1 MAAMRT
7 WEGQPGQTQRLYIVG
22 GRRIWRTDVTW
33 AGRET
38 IGTQLGNQSAVR
50 LDGVSMRVSGRLEP
64 ERGKK
69 ARTFSVWMSDD
80 ADRANRIR
88 YGAGEAGEAR
98 AALDLAVDS
107 GYLPAR
113 PPAWDAL
120 DRVLA
125 LTWPWVAP

>member
-1 MAAMRT
+1 MPFLALEFAH
-7 WEGQPGQTQRLYIVG
+7 E
-22 GRRIWRTDVTW
+22 
-33 AGRET
+33 
-38 IGTQLGNQSAVR
+38 AVR
-50 LDGVSMRVSGRLEP
+50 LLREP
-64 ERGKK
+64 LAVIARRDKPLADQLRRASQNAVLQLAEARRRRG
-69 ARTFSVWMSDD
+69 

-88 YGAGEAGEAR
+88 YGAGEADEAR